1 MGIPDCENERL
12 IVEAVQSGLWPD
24 GCGPALVLH
33 AQKCE
38 VCRDALLVAQF
49 LQAQPP
55 ESLHQ
60 VRLPGAEL
68 VWWKAQ
74 LKARREAAE
83 RAARPVSIA
92 EFLSLACSLACLLGF
107 ALWKWSSLRGWLGQ
121 MRDLS
126 LTHAPWF
133 QNFAANLFAQP
144 FSVVFVAAAS
154 LLVVLM
160 VCLAYGVW
168 TEK

>member
-1 MGIPDCENERL
+1 MGIPDCKHERL
-12 IVEAVQSGLWPD
+12 IVEAVRRGHWPESSD
-24 GCGPALVLH
+24 PALVEH
-33 AQKCE
+33 ARKCE
-38 VCRDALLVAQF
+38 VCRDALTVAQF
-49 LQAQPP
+49 LQTPP
-55 ESLHQ
+55 QDPSQE
-60 VRLPGAEL
+60 VRLPAAEL

-92 EFLSLACSLACLLGF
+92 EYFSLACGLACLLGF

-126 LTHAPWF
+126 LTHTTWF
-133 QNFAANLFAQP
+133 PNFLSHLFAQP
-144 FSVVFVAAAS
+144 TSLVFVAAVS